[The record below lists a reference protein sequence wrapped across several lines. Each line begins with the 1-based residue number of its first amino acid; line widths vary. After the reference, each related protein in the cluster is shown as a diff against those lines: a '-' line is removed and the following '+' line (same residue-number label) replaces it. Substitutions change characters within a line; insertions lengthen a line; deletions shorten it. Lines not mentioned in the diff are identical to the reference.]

1 MRKIFTILYLFFLCN
16 CLAQSAEE
24 INDVKKIN
32 NRLGI
37 SDILFDK
44 EFRLYKSHAITSSTE
59 LFRMF
64 YDDNKIWHAYLYHYR
79 SDQETYTVTKLSS
92 VKDLDFIWLQLFAFY
107 IEKLPNIKD
116 IAYKFNDTK
125 VVSEQG
131 QYYLQTT
138 VSTISDGTSYK
149 AYFKFKKE
157 QHIIDFTNYKSY
169 LKRFPEVDELIAYQ
183 KIMTLISNNFEIW
196 EKE

>member
-64 YDDNKIWHAYLYHYR
+64 YDDNKIWHAYLYHYS

-125 VVSEQG
+125 VVSE
-131 QYYLQTT
+131 
-138 VSTISDGTSYK
+138 
-149 AYFKFKKE
+149 
-157 QHIIDFTNYKSY
+157 
-169 LKRFPEVDELIAYQ
+169 
-183 KIMTLISNNFEIW
+183 
-196 EKE
+196 